1 MATDENVAA
10 ADNGSPVEGKNEA
23 LSDFFYDCNDQWV
36 EQKKPRRVRV
46 ALTKG

>member
-23 LSDFFYDCNDQWV
+23 LSDFFW
-36 EQKKPRRVRV
+36 
-46 ALTKG
+46 L